1 MIEKYERIINNLSY
15 EVYNLSSSISS
26 FNSVKSQLAD
36 LITRLNKESNK
47 VEKLANQV
55 KAYYSVDGV
64 GIDNKIM
71 DNKEDIDSAISYIN
85 SIITGVDSKI
95 SDVNRKIDNNN
106 DSIWYYKKKI
116 KELKENGESW
126 VQLRQILIN

>member
-116 KELKENGESW
+116 KELKENGES
-126 VQLRQILIN
+126 